1 MRESISAEALKI
13 LVVAGAARDLRAIPA
28 PSGHVWQFQVRYS
41 PDGQYYPLRSRREL
55 VRVFGSLDSLNRY
68 ANRLGI
74 HTYSVEL

>member
-13 LVVAGAARDLRAIPA
+13 LVVAGAARYLRAIPA
-28 PSGHVWQFQVRYS
+28 PSAHGWQPKCATV
-41 PDGQYYPLRSRREL
+41 PYYPLRSRREL

>member
-13 LVVAGAARDLRAIPA
+13 LVVAGAARYLRAVPA
-28 PSGHVWQFQVRYS
+28 PSGHGWQLQVRYS

>member
-13 LVVAGAARDLRAIPA
+13 LVVAGAARYLRAIPE
-28 PSGHVWQFQVRYS
+28 PSGHGWQLQVRYS
-41 PDGQYYPLRSRREL
+41 PDGYYPLRSRREL
-55 VRVFGSLDSLNRY
+55 VRVFWSLDSLNRY